1 MQQTQQRKNP
11 CNRNSIQL
19 RCQKQSIY
27 HMAQNCPE
35 KYDTLYTQEVVLY
48 QSDFDHPEQLKTLVS
63 ESWNSAVLDSAA
75 THTVAGEVWYNYY
88 ITSLNENEKQRIKH
102 HTPGNTYRFGDGKL
116 FPALQN
122 VDIPISLGSRNLML
136 NTDIV
141 ASDIPLL
148 LSRKS
153 MKKAN
158 MTLDFKNDH
167 AVIFDQSIQLIV
179 TKWGHYAIPIKP
191 YKTILNNVTSGV
203 NINVTLVVTV
213 NNKSKNDIAIKL
225 HQQFAH
231 PSSEKLLKLLNSAGD
246 PWQSDEELKKL
257 IKKVSDECAICK
269 IYRKTPQRPIVG
281 LPMVTSFQ
289 ECIAI

>member
-75 THTVAGEVWYNYY
+75 TNTVAGEVWYNYY
-88 ITSLNENEKQRIKH
+88 ITSLNENEKQKIKH

-203 NINVTLVVTV
+203 NINVTLVATV

-231 PSSEKLLKLLNSAGD
+231 SSSEKLLKLLNSAGD